1 MTPPSLATSLG
12 PLRLPSPFV
21 LASGI
26 LGTYEA
32 SLLRVAAA
40 GAGALTTKSCSLAPR
55 AGHPTPCVLPWR
67 GGFINAVGLS
77 NPGVAE
83 EAKVVRAVKEACS
96 TPLIASV
103 FGATPDEFAAL
114 ASAMADAGADA
125 VELNVSCPNVQSE
138 FGTPFAADAAALKR
152 VTAAAKKALDK
163 TGTPLAV
170 KLSLQCASIG
180 EMARVVEGEGAD
192 WVVAINTVGPGMVID
207 PVTGR
212 PVLSNKRGGV
222 SGTAILPLAVRA
234 VYDIRE
240 ACPRLPILATGGTS
254 RLEDALQHFA
264 AGAGAVAIGS
274 AVADEG
280 PAIFGRLAKELA
292 GELSRRGLDS
302 IASLIGRA
310 HA

>member
-1 MTPPSLATSLG
+1 MAPTLATTLG
-12 PLRLPSPFV
+12 PLALPAPFV

-40 GAGALTTKSCSLAPR
+40 GAGAVTTKSCSVAPR

-67 GGFINAVGLS
+67 SGFVNAVGLS

-83 EAKVVRAVKEACS
+83 ECRIVRAFKAAS
-96 TPLIASV
+96 QTPLIASV
-103 FGATPDEFAAL
+103 FGATADEFARL
-114 ASAMADAGADA
+114 ASSLAEAGADA

-138 FGTPFAADAAALKR
+138 FGTPFAADASALKR
-152 VTAAAKKALDK
+152 VTAAAKKALEG
-163 TGTPLAV
+163 TGVPLAV
-170 KLSLQCASIG
+170 KLSLQCASIAQ
-180 EMARVVEGEGAD
+180 MARVVEGEGAD

-240 ACPRLPILATGGTS
+240 ACPRLPVLATGGVD

-264 AGAGAVAIGS
+264 AGASAVAIGS
-274 AVADEG
+274 AVASEG
-280 PAIFGRLAKELA
+280 PAIFTRLARELEE
-292 GELSRRGLDS
+292 ELVRRGLSS
-302 IASLIGRA
+302 IAPLVGRA